1 MVDVAEVLKGYEE
14 LGAGPRGSVLDDKT
28 DKDKVTVGAVEDKA
42 GIVDGLKGSDWVVVD
57 G

>member
-1 MVDVAEVLKGYEE
+1 MLKGYEE
-14 LGAGPRGSVLDDKT
+14 LGAGPCGSVLDDKT

-42 GIVDGLKGSDWVVVD
+42 GNVDGLKGSEWVVVD